1 MDCHLNWKNHAC
13 INFETFKKAI
23 QGRGNGIL
31 LKLRN
36 FVSAQILLQ
45 VYYTKIYSFLTYS
58 ILTWG
63 NNYITN
69 IKPLITLQKK
79 AVGLLV
85 HLLKFSDYRAHTSRN
100 I

>member
-1 MDCHLNWKNHAC
+1 MY
-13 INFETFKKAI
+13 FGTFKKAI
-23 QGRGNGIL
+23 QGREIGIL

-69 IKPLITLQKK
+69 IKPLIALQKK

-85 HLLKFSDYRAHTSRN
+85 HLIKFSDYRAHVELSKISSTPQSSS
-100 I
+100 